1 MTIIK
6 IPIQQNNPVITTSV
20 DTKEGWSRKKLL
32 VLYFL
37 CMPLIAMLF
46 VYYSTMPDTTI
57 GIISENIGAIVLC
70 GIIYSNLRA
79 YLERRKKI

>member
-6 IPIQQNNPVITTSV
+6 IPMQQNKPTITTS
-20 DTKEGWSRKKLL
+20 TNTNAGWSRKKLL

-46 VYYSTMPDTTI
+46 VYYSMMPDTTI

-79 YLERRKKI
+79 YLERRKKT